1 MLPTTHPSRPRT
13 SGNWEFLRE
22 DQRPQAQVFHN
33 RVFQIFFFYLRR
45 DVPRRRPYYL
55 LWGWLSVDVEG
66 SYAKGM
72 MKFSSAGYVSDAED
86 GPWNS
91 GCRRGRD
98 VREAELHPSY
108 STSSHTILLC
118 KPQITDLN
126 AMLRRP
132 VLLYFFFC
140 DWSQFH
146 SLIRPHWT
154 LH

>member
-1 MLPTTHPSRPRT
+1 MFFKFFSFTFEETCRGDGRTICSGVDYQWMLKDRM
-13 SGNWEFLRE
+13 
-22 DQRPQAQVFHN
+22 
-33 RVFQIFFFYLRR
+33 RR
-45 DVPRRRPYYL
+45 
-55 LWGWLSVDVEG
+55 
-66 SYAKGM
+66 GM

-132 VLLYFFFC
+132 VLLYFFFVI
-140 DWSQFH
+140 DH
-146 SLIRPHWT
+146 SFTLSSGHTGHFIKSPPHICYPF
-154 LH
+154 LHYYITFFLLSHELSFFR